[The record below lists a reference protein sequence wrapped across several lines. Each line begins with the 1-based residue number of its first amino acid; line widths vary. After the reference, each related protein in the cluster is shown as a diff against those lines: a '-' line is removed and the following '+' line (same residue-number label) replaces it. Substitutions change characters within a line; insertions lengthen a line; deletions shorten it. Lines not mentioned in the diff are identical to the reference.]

1 MIVILYT
8 NNATLSLAVFSATID
23 DGVFR
28 KECSCKVVAHKPAFS
43 KVL

>member
-1 MIVILYT
+1 MVVILYT
-8 NNATLSLAVFSATID
+8 NNATQSLAVVSATID

-28 KECSCKVVAHKPAFS
+28 KECSCKVVAHKLALS